1 MRNVPF
7 FNFTNFDAAAAEL
20 RALFPQSQIFN
31 PAEKDRELHGAE
43 VSNSPTGDVSHIG
56 HTGFNLRVALLMD
69 ITWIAQNADA
79 ICTITGRHHEDGR
92 LLTWEDSSGGRAE
105 VAFARATGI
114 QVYTLEEMRALANG

>member
-1 MRNVPF
+1 MRNVPY
-7 FNFTNFDAAAAEL
+7 FNFPEFDRVTAEL
-20 RALFPQSQIFN
+20 RAMFPKALIFN
-31 PAEKDRELHGAE
+31 PAEKDREMHGAE
-43 VSNSPTGDVSHIG
+43 VQNSPTGSLDAIG

-79 ICTITGRHHEDGR
+79 ICTITGRHHDSEK

-114 QVYTLEEMRALANG
+114 PVYTLDEMRELAQ